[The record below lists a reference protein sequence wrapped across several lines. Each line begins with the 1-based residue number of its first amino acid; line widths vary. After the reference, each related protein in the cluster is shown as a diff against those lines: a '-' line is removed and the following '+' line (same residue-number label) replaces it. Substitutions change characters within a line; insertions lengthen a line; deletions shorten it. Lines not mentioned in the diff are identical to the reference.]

1 MAAKFELKAA
11 KGGKFVFNLKAT
23 NGQVILSSEI
33 YESKKAAEVRCFH
46 RLLCFFSLPTAS
58 KTGYA

>member
-23 NGQVILSSEI
+23 NGQVMQVERNLRI
-33 YESKKAAEVRCFH
+33 EVSRGE
-46 RLLCFFSLPTAS
+46 RD
-58 KTGYA
+58 

>member
-23 NGQVILSSEI
+23 NGQVMRVERNLRSE
-33 YESKKAAEVRCFH
+33 ESRGERD
-46 RLLCFFSLPTAS
+46 
-58 KTGYA
+58 